1 MADPR
6 VREVGRMT
14 DLDGMPVV
22 IGVDYDSVTIHAG
35 EFVSG
40 GGIRLESV
48 QADEFASLFVAG
60 CWQAAAQSALMAE
73 EADRA

>member
-6 VREVGRMT
+6 VRELGRMT
-14 DLDGMPVV
+14 SLDGMPVV

-40 GGIRLESV
+40 GGIRLECV
-48 QADEFASLFVAG
+48 QAEEFARLFVAS
-60 CWQAAAQSALMAE
+60 CWLAAAQCALME

>member
-1 MADPR
+1 
-6 VREVGRMT
+6 MT
-14 DLDGMPVV
+14 GLDGMPVI

-40 GGIRLESV
+40 GGIRLGLSV
-48 QADEFASLFVAG
+48 QVDEFTSLFVAG
-60 CWQAAAQSALMAE
+60 CWQAAAQIALMD